1 MSKQDVF
8 ERRVSVCAERRG
20 RRRSGPSVG
29 GRGRR
34 SRERA
39 RTRASTRRT
48 PLGVERV
55 PAGGQA
61 RGARARSH
69 EGRCESDRRRRARR
83 HARRVRERR
92 RRRREPAGSRT
103 GTHRA
108 GDRDSGDGGSGGHA
122 GVLKRRVGA
131 RRRWVALSRRSRRR
145 EVFSDRREV
154 CFCKKTQCPADRQV
168 RQVTANQK
176 PGSVKDLK
184 SKISKKMYR

>member
-8 ERRVSVCAERRG
+8 ERRVSVGAERRG

-108 GDRDSGDGGSGGHA
+108 GDRDGGDGGSGGHA

-145 EVFSDRREV
+145 EVFSDKREV
-154 CFCKKTQCPADRQV
+154 CFLPKHSARP
-168 RQVTANQK
+168 TARFARSRPIRNRDQ
-176 PGSVKDLK
+176 
-184 SKISKKMYR
+184 SKISNQRSQKK

>member
-1 MSKQDVF
+1 MSKHGVF
-8 ERRVSVCAERRG
+8 ERRVSVGAERRG

-108 GDRDSGDGGSGGHA
+108 GDRDGGDGGSGGHA

-131 RRRWVALSRRSRRR
+131 RRRWVALSRRSEGGR
-145 EVFSDRREV
+145 FSRTNAKFV
-154 CFCKKTQCPADRQV
+154 SCPNTVPGRP
-168 RQVTANQK
+168 
-176 PGSVKDLK
+176 PGSPGHGQSETGISQRSQ
-184 SKISKKMYR
+184 SKISKKMISR